1 MPQKRS
7 ASDVC
12 WFPMYCAYCSELKVK
27 EELDKLHIDNY
38 LPMEYRMVDHDG
50 ERRRELVPAIHNLL
64 FVHHSQ
70 AEITRLKMF
79 NKNCVTMQYMIR
91 HSALEEDM
99 SEIIVVPEHQM
110 DNFIRVTSK
119 VSKDLVYL
127 KYSDFLDKK
136 SKKVRV
142 IDGNFAGAE
151 GVIKR
156 IKKDRVVVVLL
167 KGVAAV
173 AITNIRP
180 EDLQILD
187 EQ

>member
-1 MPQKRS
+1 MRK

-38 LPMEYRMVDHDG
+38 LPMVYQLVDHEG

-70 AEITRLKMF
+70 EEITRLKMF
-79 NKNCVTMQYMIR
+79 NKNCVTMQYMVR
-91 HSALEEDM
+91 HSPLEEGF
-99 SEIIVVPEHQM
+99 SEIIIVPEPQM
-110 DNFIRVTSK
+110 TNFIHVTSK
-119 VSKDLVYL
+119 TSSDLIYL
-127 KYSDFLDKK
+127 KYEDFLDKA
-136 SKKVRV
+136 SKKVKV

-180 EDLQILD
+180 EYLQFI
-187 EQ
+187 